1 MLAPYVTPP
10 YATRAPNSASV
21 YRPGMHAEHSQA
33 APCAPYSF
41 LGRAVPPPGGN
52 DPGSGEPRY
61 LLQFKIPNLRPGSY
75 LYEIWCGV
83 CEKGARGSLISVP
96 ASPLWQLQVR

>member
-1 MLAPYVTPP
+1 
-10 YATRAPNSASV
+10 
-21 YRPGMHAEHSQA
+21 MHAEHSQA
-33 APCAPYSF
+33 APSRTIVRLA
-41 LGRAVPPPGGN
+41 RAVPPPGGN

-83 CEKGARGSLISVP
+83 CEKEACGSLISVP
-96 ASPLWQLQVR
+96 ASPL

>member
-1 MLAPYVTPP
+1 
-10 YATRAPNSASV
+10 
-21 YRPGMHAEHSQA
+21 MHAEHSQA
-33 APCAPYSF
+33 APSRAILL
-41 LGRAVPPPGGN
+41 LGRAVPSPGGN

-61 LLQFKIPNLRPGSY
+61 LLQFKIPNLWPGSY

-83 CEKGARGSLISVP
+83 CEKEARGSLISVP